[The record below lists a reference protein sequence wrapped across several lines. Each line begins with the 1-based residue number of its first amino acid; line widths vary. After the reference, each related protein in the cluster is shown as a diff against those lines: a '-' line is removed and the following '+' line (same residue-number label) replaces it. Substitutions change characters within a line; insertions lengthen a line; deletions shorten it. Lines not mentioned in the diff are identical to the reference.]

1 MKHYKRRETGS
12 FPYYKLAAFDHTSF
26 CFRDGKVA
34 YPDEQ
39 SAKAAAKS
47 NGRYRVSIVTE
58 SGRQDLDTFDV
69 AR

>member
-1 MKHYKRRETGS
+1 MKHHKRRETGS
-12 FPYYKLAAFDHTSF
+12 FPYYKLATFDQISF

-39 SAKAAAKS
+39 AAKAAAKTP
-47 NGRYRVSIVTE
+47 GRYRLSIVTE
-58 SGRQDLDTFDV
+58 SGRRDLDTFDV